1 MQRNRGAWNRK
12 VKSHAYETFS
22 REKDQGTYTPKSVVT
37 ISVDGSLV
45 RKRMFSGLFT
55 SHALDLSEDLEADD
69 KGEGQH
75 T

>member
-1 MQRNRGAWNRK
+1 MLGTARSNHTHMRH
-12 VKSHAYETFS
+12 VS

-55 SHALDLSEDLEADD
+55 SHALDLSEDLEAND